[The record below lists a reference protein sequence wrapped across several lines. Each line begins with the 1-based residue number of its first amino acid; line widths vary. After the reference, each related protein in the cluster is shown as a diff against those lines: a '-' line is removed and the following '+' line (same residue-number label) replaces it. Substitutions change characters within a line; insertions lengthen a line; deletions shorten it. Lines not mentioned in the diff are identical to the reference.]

1 MIITIHDMF
10 LSNLMALVLTF
21 FLLLINSQNSDDK
34 MF

>member
-1 MIITIHDMF
+1 MIITINDMF